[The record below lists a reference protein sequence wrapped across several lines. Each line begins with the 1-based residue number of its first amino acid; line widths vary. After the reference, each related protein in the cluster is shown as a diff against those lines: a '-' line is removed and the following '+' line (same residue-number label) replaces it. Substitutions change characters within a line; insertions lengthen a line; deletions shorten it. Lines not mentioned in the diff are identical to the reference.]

1 MKIAQKFL
9 TLNLCL
15 LLLNTTSLAQIAVTD
30 SNTISKVKEENRPAA
45 SLNDSDKEKLSNI
58 PSLRLY
64 TPPLRTGVEINKVMR
79 LSLEEAVTMMLEHN
93 LDISQER
100 NNIASRKAQL
110 FSSQGFYDYVLGSK
124 FNYSNSI
131 TPTISALQGD
141 PREFFTE
148 NYIYNVNIS
157 RNLTNGGSVRAEF
170 NNNRGASNNRFFIFD
185 PFYVSTLSVTYNQP
199 LFKNF
204 KINETQRNIAA
215 LKKQIDIADLD
226 FRNRLIDL
234 IARTQAAYYDL
245 AFAIE
250 NEKIKR
256 DAVELAA
263 EQIRRNQVEVEAGR
277 IAPVEVTAAEAEYE
291 RRKEDAISELLVIT
305 EAENTLKNL
314 IIDDPVSD
322 IWKYQIIPTD
332 RIEFVNE
339 ALDLDKTTEL
349 AINNRPELKGLDLKH
364 QIQKVEIDFLKN
376 QQKPQVDFFF
386 TFSTQGLAGATD
398 RPNFFN
404 IRPDKDLIGGYGTS
418 LRNIFRFRTYEFGI
432 NMSLPLRNTTAKANF
447 ENALITNN
455 QIDVNKKKM
464 LNTIVVEVRNAMQ
477 SLDLAAQRVEA
488 ARANVKAIKV
498 RLDAEQVRFK
508 VGMST
513 SFFVLEYQNRLSDT
527 RSRELRA
534 ITEYIKAKAKLHKVV
549 ADNLP
554 QGMR

>member
-364 QIQKVEIDFLKN
+364 QIQKVEIEFLKN